1 MLYRVR
7 IEGEAGLIQHAGTGI
22 DPETE
27 INKELSKLTAKKA
40 AQRVEAENVRIRD
53 LEVIKSLW
61 LDSDNRPTVPSA
73 AIRSCIEAAAR
84 KLKDGPAVREG
95 LLITDTAFSYDEKR
109 YGTDLE
115 TIAKQAQYTVP
126 VVVQRS
132 RILRTRALFD
142 LPWSVEFNVD
152 ADDDLVDI
160 DRLRTWLDIAG
171 RRIGLGDWRPQRSGE
186 FGRFKTENIATI

>member
-22 DPETE
+22 DPENPINQE
-27 INKELSKLTAKKA
+27 IAKLASKKA
-40 AQRVEAENVRIRD
+40 SIRTKTENVRIRD

-61 LDSDNRPTVPSA
+61 TDSDNRPTVPSA

-95 LLITDTAFSYDEKR
+95 LLITDTAFSYDTER
-109 YGTDLE
+109 YGTDLD
-115 TIAKQAQYTVP
+115 TIAKKAQFTVP

-132 RILRTRALFD
+132 RILRTRALFHP
-142 LPWSVEFNVD
+142 PWSVQFNVD
-152 ADDDLVDI
+152 ADDDLVDS
-160 DRLRTWLDIAG
+160 DRLSAWLDIAG
-171 RRIGLGDWRPQRSGE
+171 RRIGLGDWRPQKSGE
-186 FGRFKTENIATI
+186 YGRFKTESIAPI